1 MGGIIVPPNTIYP
14 ERKRM
19 KKEVTWERAKILN
32 GYPKIELEVA
42 NTNTDDYI
50 YAFTES
56 KVQKFI

>member
-1 MGGIIVPPNTIYP
+1 
-14 ERKRM
+14 M